1 MQNVILQP
9 IEVGGQTFKNRIM
22 FPPLTTGYEKNG
34 MISEQDMG
42 FYTRLAKGGVGYIV
56 MGDVAPINS
65 FSPTPKLFDDS
76 QIPAFKALADSVHAY
91 GTKLGVQLF
100 HPEYDVDVINSL
112 FMQKKF
118 DEMRQRLHHDMM
130 FFTDEVSEEMLM
142 AIIDKMCAC
151 AVRAQKAGVDVIQI
165 HGDRLNG
172 CLCSTRMNHRTDKFG
187 GSLENRVRFA
197 RMLTRAIRKAVP
209 DMVIDYKL
217 SIVTPQRGKGGIDEA
232 DAVQFAQWLV
242 EDGVDMLHVAQ
253 ANHTGNMADTI
264 PPMGVQ
270 PYGFF
275 VKIAGDIK
283 KAVNVPVSA
292 VGRIVDAE
300 MAARVIESGMAD
312 MVAMGRPLLAD
323 PDWGTKIAAGKACD
337 IRRCISCNKGC
348 TDAIQNRQ
356 FLSCVLN
363 AENGYENTRS
373 IQPAAQKK
381 KIAVLG
387 GGPAGLEA
395 ARVAALRGHDVTLF
409 EKTTTLGGQLNIAC
423 VPPRKEEMR
432 RAAQDLIHA
441 VCNAGVHLCMG
452 QTRTAEQLK
461 DAGFEAVINAVG
473 AHSAAPRIP
482 GIDSVNV
489 ADAWRVLAGE
499 QQVYGTVAV
508 IGGGMVGC
516 ETAEYL
522 AARGC
527 KVSVIEMMDKIAA
540 GESTTILPTLL
551 ENYKTYG
558 VEQYPSHKVK
568 EFRMDAVVC
577 ENKDGAEV
585 TIPCDYIVLAMGA
598 RSNEFDAAALEAAGI
613 PVYSI
618 GDAAGKAADIS
629 NAIRTGYDTA
639 CQL

>member
-100 HPEYDVDVINSL
+100 HPEYDVDAINSL

-142 AIIDKMCAC
+142 AIIDKICAC

-409 EKTTTLGGQLNIAC
+409 EKTTSLGGQLNIAC

-598 RSNEFDAAALEAAGI
+598 RSNEFDAAALEAASI

>member
-1 MQNVILQP
+1 MENVILQP

-91 GTKLGVQLF
+91 GTKLGVQIF
-100 HPEYDVDVINSL
+100 HPEYDVDAINSL

-242 EDGVDMLHVAQ
+242 EDGVDMFHVAQ

-292 VGRIVDAE
+292 VGRIVDAD

-312 MVAMGRPLLAD
+312 IVAMGRPLLAD

-489 ADAWRVLAGE
+489 ADAWKVLAGE

-598 RSNEFDAAALEAAGI
+598 RSNEFDAAALENANI

>member
-56 MGDVAPINS
+56 LGDVAPINS

-100 HPEYDVDVINSL
+100 HPEYDVDAINSL

-312 MVAMGRPLLAD
+312 IVAMGRPLLAD

-489 ADAWRVLAGE
+489 ADAWKVLAGE

-540 GESTTILPTLL
+540 GESSTILPTLL

-598 RSNEFDAAALEAAGI
+598 RSNEFDAAALEAASI
-613 PVYSI
+613 LVYSI

>member
-1 MQNVILQP
+1 MENVILQP

-100 HPEYDVDVINSL
+100 HPEYDVDAINSL

-292 VGRIVDAE
+292 VGRIVDAD

-598 RSNEFDAAALEAAGI
+598 RSNEFDAAALEAASI